1 MIQGEFTDW
10 GGAIEAALQGN
21 SASFLNKNT
30 GSNFVFNETVTAK
43 SLATVF
49 MASKDVAILEL
60 FPNKVTAKKDLMPY
74 WLALNVLHI
83 NPHWL
88 YLMVSFFFL
97 SGTATFCKN
106 KKTQH
111 NGLGFLFKVKKDILL
126 QQ

>member
-74 WLALNVLHI
+74 
-83 NPHWL
+83 
-88 YLMVSFFFL
+88 
-97 SGTATFCKN
+97 
-106 KKTQH
+106 
-111 NGLGFLFKVKKDILL
+111 
-126 QQ
+126 